1 MTSLSTSQ
9 AASKSGTS
17 SSAPDFLSA
26 TSGSQPGEE
35 RHAMIAEA
43 AYFIAQSRG
52 FTPGCEFEDWLA
64 AERETEQRLA
74 RADH

>member
-17 SSAPDFLSA
+17 SAPDFLST
-26 TSGSQPGEE
+26 TSGSQPGDE

-43 AYFIAQSRG
+43 AFFIAQSRG
-52 FTPGCEFEDWLA
+52 FTPGFEFEDWLA